1 MTSSETGLKAV
12 GASTDSDSEMVLFL
26 DTLQPYKG

>member
-1 MTSSETGLKAV
+1 MASSEMGLKAV
-12 GASTDSDSEMVLFL
+12 GASTESDSVMVLFL